1 MLLCTL
7 NVVRTQMICFQYTVI
22 ISEGEYKSFHN
33 FICLFSPAKPF
44 VPRHDGDYKGE
55 IALEELV
62 RVEHINKNYHTVK
75 AQTEVVADLSF
86 SVYKEEFLSIIGP
99 SGCGKTTVLS
109 LIAGLI
115 PPSGG
120 KITLEN
126 EEVTG
131 YSELV
136 AYMLQRDHL
145 FEWRTIEENIVLGL
159 QVRKKCTKEA
169 RRKANELLEKYGL
182 GDFKKYYP
190 QQLSGGMRQKVA
202 LIRTLAVDPELLLL
216 DEPFSALDYQT
227 RLALSDEISEIIRTE
242 KKTAVLVTHDIAE
255 AISMSDRVLVLSVRP
270 TTVKTEL
277 KIEFDDM
284 SAPPIHKRQDEKF
297 RDYFD
302 FLWKELAV
310 HVE

>member
-1 MLLCTL
+1 M
-7 NVVRTQMICFQYTVI
+7 
-22 ISEGEYKSFHN
+22 
-33 FICLFSPAKPF
+33 
-44 VPRHDGDYKGE
+44 
-55 IALEELV
+55 EELV
-62 RVEHINKNYHTVK
+62 RVEHIYKNYHTVK
-75 AQTEVVADLSF
+75 AETEVVSDLLF
-86 SVYKEEFLSIIGP
+86 SVEREEFLSIIGP

-109 LIAGLI
+109 LIAGLM

-120 KITLEN
+120 RVLIEN
-126 EEVTG
+126 EQVKG
-131 YSELV
+131 YNELV

-159 QVRKKCTKEA
+159 QVRKKCTKDT
-169 RRKANELLEKYGL
+169 RRKATALLEKYGL

-202 LIRTLAVDPELLLL
+202 LIRTLAIDPELLLL
-216 DEPFSALDYQT
+216 DEPFSSLDYQT
-227 RLALSDEISEIIRTE
+227 RLALSDEISQIIRTE

-255 AISMSDRVLVLSVRP
+255 AISMSDRVLVLSSRP
-270 TTVKTEL
+270 TAVKTEL

-284 SAPPIHKRQDEKF
+284 NASPITKRQDEKF

-302 FLWKELAV
+302 FLWKELKV

>member
-1 MLLCTL
+1 
-7 NVVRTQMICFQYTVI
+7 V
-22 ISEGEYKSFHN
+22 
-33 FICLFSPAKPF
+33 
-44 VPRHDGDYKGE
+44 KGE
-55 IALEELV
+55 TQV
-62 RVEHINKNYHTVK
+62 VK
-75 AQTEVVADLSF
+75 DLSF
-86 SVYKEEFLSIIGP
+86 SVYNGEFLSIIGP

-109 LIAGLI
+109 LIAGLME
-115 PPSGG
+115 PSGG
-120 KITLEN
+120 QILLKN
-126 EEVTG
+126 EEVKG

-159 QVRKKCTKEA
+159 QVRKKCT
-169 RRKANELLEKYGL
+169 RQTRQKAVELLKKYGL
-182 GDFKKYYP
+182 GDFSKYYP

-216 DEPFSALDYQT
+216 DEPFSSLDYQT

-242 KKTAVLVTHDIAE
+242 NKTAVLVTHDIAE
-255 AISMSDRVLVLSVRP
+255 AISMSDRVLVLSARP
-270 TTVKTEL
+270 TAVKTQL

-284 SAPPIHKRQDEKF
+284 SAPPIQKRKDEKF
-297 RDYFD
+297 RGYFD

>member
-1 MLLCTL
+1 M
-7 NVVRTQMICFQYTVI
+7 
-22 ISEGEYKSFHN
+22 
-33 FICLFSPAKPF
+33 
-44 VPRHDGDYKGE
+44 
-55 IALEELV
+55 EELV
-62 RVEHINKNYHTVK
+62 RVEHIFKNYHTVK
-75 AQTEVVADLSF
+75 AETEVVADLSF
-86 SVYKEEFLSIIGP
+86 SVEKEEFLSIIGP

-109 LIAGLI
+109 LIAGLM

-120 KITLEN
+120 RILLEN
-126 EEVTG
+126 EEVAG

-169 RRKANELLEKYGL
+169 RHKTISLLRKYGL
-182 GDFKKYYP
+182 GDFAKFYP

-202 LIRTLAVDPELLLL
+202 LIRTLAIDPELLLL
-216 DEPFSALDYQT
+216 DEPFSSLDYQT
-227 RLALSDEISEIIRTE
+227 RLALSEEISEIIRTE

-255 AISMSDRVLVLSVRP
+255 AISMSDRVLVLSPRP
-270 TTVKTEL
+270 TAVKTEL

-284 SAPPIHKRQDEKF
+284 NASPIKKRQDEKF
-297 RDYFD
+297 REYFD

>member
-1 MLLCTL
+1 MNPVSHSVL
-7 NVVRTQMICFQYTVI
+7 
-22 ISEGEYKSFHN
+22 
-33 FICLFSPAKPF
+33 FIPESHRYAFDEVQTRARWWGGLID
-44 VPRHDGDYKGE
+44 VYKGE
-55 IALEELV
+55 IVLEELV
-62 RVEHINKNYHTVK
+62 RVEHIFKNYHTVK
-75 AQTEVVADLSF
+75 AETEVVEDLSL
-86 SVYKEEFLSIIGP
+86 SVAKEEFLSIIGP

-109 LIAGLI
+109 LIAGLM

-120 KITLEN
+120 RILLEN
-126 EEVTG
+126 EEVKG

-145 FEWRTIEENIVLGL
+145 FDWRTIEENIVLGL
-159 QVRKKCTKEA
+159 QVRRKCTKDA
-169 RRKANELLEKYGL
+169 RQKAISLLQKYGL
-182 GDFKKYYP
+182 GDFAKYYP

-202 LIRTLAVDPELLLL
+202 LIRTLAIDPELLLL
-216 DEPFSALDYQT
+216 DEPFSSLDYQT

-255 AISMSDRVLVLSVRP
+255 AISMSDRVLVLSPRP

-284 SAPPIHKRQDEKF
+284 NASPIKKRQNEKF